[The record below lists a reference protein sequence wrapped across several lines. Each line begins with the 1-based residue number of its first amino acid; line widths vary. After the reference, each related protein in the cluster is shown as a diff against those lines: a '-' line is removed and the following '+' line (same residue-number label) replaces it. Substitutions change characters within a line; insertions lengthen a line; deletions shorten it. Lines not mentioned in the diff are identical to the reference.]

1 MSPHD
6 RLRALF
12 DVVIDE
18 VKRNPELANRV
29 EVALQELRSEHT
41 SRAQEQSK
49 SMASTARNRRTQA
62 VLDPVK
68 LAQQDVVVLTERLQS
83 LGLEQLR
90 DIVAEYGMDPQRL
103 VMKWKTKEKVVE
115 HIVTMAV
122 QRSRKGE
129 AFR

>member
-12 DVVIDE
+12 DVLIDE
-18 VKRNPELANRV
+18 VKRNPELASRV

-49 SMASTARNRRTQA
+49 SMAPPARNRRTQG
-62 VLDPVK
+62 VLDPVQ
-68 LAQQDVVVLTERLQS
+68 LAQQDVAILTEQLRS
-83 LGLEQLR
+83 LDLEKLR
-90 DIVAEYGMDPQRL
+90 DIVAQYGMDPQRL

-122 QRSRKGE
+122 QRARKGE